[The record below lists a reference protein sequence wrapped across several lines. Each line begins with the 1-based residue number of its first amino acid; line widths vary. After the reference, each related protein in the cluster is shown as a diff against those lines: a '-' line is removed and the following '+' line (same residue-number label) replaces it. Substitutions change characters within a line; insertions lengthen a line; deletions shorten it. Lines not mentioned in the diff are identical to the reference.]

1 MYIKVYDSL
10 DNQISEGTGL
20 APISI
25 GPLNATLN
33 EVSAPIA
40 ITIKA
45 DAGYTTF
52 GNTVV
57 SFVGASAAKFSVCA
71 TSGGTY
77 APTLTIA
84 APIIAT
90 GTTIYLKASASSDE
104 SPQNDVSVDVK
115 IEAVVAAV

>member
-10 DNQISEGTGL
+10 NNQISEGTGL
-20 APISI
+20 APLSI

-33 EVSAPIA
+33 EVSAA
-40 ITIKA
+40 IPVTIKA

-57 SFVGASAAKFSVCA
+57 SFVGTSAAKFTVCA
-71 TSGGTY
+71 TEAGTY
-77 APTLTIA
+77 EATLTIA
-84 APIIAT
+84 TPITAT
-90 GTTIYLKASASSDE
+90 GTTVYIKASASSDE
-104 SPQNDVSVDVK
+104 SPQNDTSVDIK